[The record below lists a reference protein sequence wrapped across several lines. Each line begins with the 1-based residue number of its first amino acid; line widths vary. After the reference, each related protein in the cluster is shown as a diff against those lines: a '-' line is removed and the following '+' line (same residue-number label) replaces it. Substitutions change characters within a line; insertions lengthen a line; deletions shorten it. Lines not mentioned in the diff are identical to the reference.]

1 MLNSQNNK
9 PFGAFMASEFKIGA
23 LVSWSEWKIVDNMID
38 EDVFYGTVVEKITKI
53 NGGRSVSVIKVAC
66 SDTGE
71 IISLNPFQLRLQE
84 TN

>member
-1 MLNSQNNK
+1 MSSLDNNQ
-9 PFGAFMASEFKIGA
+9 PFGAFMASRYKIGS
-23 LVSWSEWKIVDNMID
+23 LVSWSEWKIVDNAID
-38 EDVFYGTVVEKITKI
+38 EDIFYGTVVGKTIKI
-53 NGGRSVSVIKVAC
+53 NGGRPVTIVKVAC

>member
-1 MLNSQNNK
+1 MSELQNNRA
-9 PFGAFMASEFKIGA
+9 FGSYMASRYKIGS

-38 EDVFYGTVVEKITKI
+38 EDVFYGTVVEKTTKI
-53 NGGRSVSVIKVAC
+53 NGGRPVAIIKVAC

-84 TN
+84 TS

>member
-1 MLNSQNNK
+1 MSSLNNNQ
-9 PFGAFMASEFKIGA
+9 PFGAFIASEFKIGA

-38 EDVFYGTVVEKITKI
+38 EDIYYGTVVEKVTKI
-53 NGGRSVSVIKVAC
+53 NGGRRVSVIKVAC